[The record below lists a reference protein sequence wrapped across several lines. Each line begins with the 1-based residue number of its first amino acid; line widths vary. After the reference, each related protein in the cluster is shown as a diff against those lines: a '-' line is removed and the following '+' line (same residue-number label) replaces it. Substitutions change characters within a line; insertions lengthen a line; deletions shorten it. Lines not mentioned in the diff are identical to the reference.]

1 MQVLENN
8 RNQLETKGVQLAS
21 SKEQLYKYSLQMENR
36 DQEISSLKD
45 RIKTLEKQLMSNVKT
60 QLLEAEETFKEKP
73 KVNGVSSKVS
83 MLLIISVGVATSP

>member
-1 MQVLENN
+1 M
-8 RNQLETKGVQLAS
+8 QLAS

-83 MLLIISVGVATSP
+83 MQLIISVGVATSP